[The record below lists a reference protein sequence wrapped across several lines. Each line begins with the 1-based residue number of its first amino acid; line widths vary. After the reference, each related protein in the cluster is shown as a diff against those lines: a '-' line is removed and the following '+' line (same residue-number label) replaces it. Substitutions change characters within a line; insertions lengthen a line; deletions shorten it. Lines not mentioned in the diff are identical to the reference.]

1 MLHLLKICQIN
12 YPDRLSISLRSFN
25 SLFWYKIKFEFR
37 VFVEFFIL
45 FSVLVNSLAQ
55 DGLITLLPDQVVWLE
70 VQLHS
75 FISMSLSLSWSFSI
89 LTKFELWYGEV
100 RWWSY
105 KIMRWCLFL
114 CILIVVLH
122 CPCCLTMCKIESCCC
137 CLGLFQFLSIHFSGK
152 WLKFSGLTDCWFL
165 EFRFSVYL

>member
-1 MLHLLKICQIN
+1 MGAVFNFFLNSGFNFTILQLYRNTDDFIHLYLRNRFSQKKLLHLLKICQIN

-45 FSVLVNSLAQ
+45 FSVLVNSLYQ

-89 LTKFELWYGEV
+89 LPKFEL
-100 RWWSY
+100 
-105 KIMRWCLFL
+105 
-114 CILIVVLH
+114 
-122 CPCCLTMCKIESCCC
+122 
-137 CLGLFQFLSIHFSGK
+137 
-152 WLKFSGLTDCWFL
+152 
-165 EFRFSVYL
+165 